1 MALITLL
8 TDSGDSDFYVS
19 AIKAK
24 ISSINPG
31 IRVEDISHSIGHGNV
46 AHAAFV
52 LNAVF
57 RDFPKGTVHLV
68 GVDATGQPGAGHV
81 AMQLEDHFFVAC
93 NNGILSLISDK
104 NPQYVAELN
113 TLNLGNTTFPEK
125 EILAPAAAKIASGVS
140 LSDLGRPSTNFRR
153 LTIRHLKANKSQ
165 ILGHVIHVDHFGNLI
180 TNISSDVFTQLSP
193 GKNYVVQFAGERISR
208 LHTNYNQVD
217 PGDCFV
223 LFNSQGLLEIGVYK
237 GDASR
242 LLGLQ
247 ADSPVNIIFQD

>member
-81 AMQLEDHFFVAC
+81 AVQLEDHFFVAC

-113 TLNLGNTTFPEK
+113 TLSLANTTFPEK

-140 LSDLGRPSTNFRR
+140 LSDLGRPATNFRR

-165 ILGHVIHVDHFGNLI
+165 ILGHVVHVDHFGNLI
-180 TNISSDVFTQLSP
+180 TNISKDVFDQLST
-193 GKNYVVQFAGERISR
+193 GKNYVVQFAGERVSR
-208 LHTNYNQVD
+208 LHTNYNQTD